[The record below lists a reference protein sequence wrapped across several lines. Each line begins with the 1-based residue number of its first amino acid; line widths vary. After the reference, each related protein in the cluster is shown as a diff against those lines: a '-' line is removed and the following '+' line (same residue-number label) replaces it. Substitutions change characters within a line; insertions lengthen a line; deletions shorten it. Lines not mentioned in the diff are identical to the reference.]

1 MAGGSAARASRLAL
15 AIVTLVVA
23 GGGRSGGAGRG
34 GGKLGSDTV
43 SAHRLTRHSADVL
56 GRGEE
61 EGTGKGGLVLEEP
74 ATVAA
79 ARAPVVH
86 ETDEGFSVEGG
97 VTSGAEHDHEVEAKE
112 AGAEQAQQQRLPQEE
127 NTSRSLASVGRRR
140 YGKRPRRETYA
151 SSPGLHGFDVGSV
164 RQSQNHPGGRVAGEA
179 LQHARWD
186 GDRCWFDEIG
196 RPRCQANVFLF
207 GVSKC
212 GESGERKRE
221 SAESRSSSTHH
232 TYSRAPYFLASYSG
246 IASYFVQVVSCVSG
260 QGRGDLDHEQQLKHF
275 TYGR

>member
-1 MAGGSAARASRLAL
+1 M
-15 AIVTLVVA
+15 
-23 GGGRSGGAGRG
+23 
-34 GGKLGSDTV
+34 
-43 SAHRLTRHSADVL
+43 
-56 GRGEE
+56 
-61 EGTGKGGLVLEEP
+61 LEEP

-97 VTSGAEHDHEVEAKE
+97 ATSGAEHDQEVEAKE

-140 YGKRPRRETYA
+140 YGKRPRRENYA
-151 SSPGLHGFDVGSV
+151 PSPGLHGFDVGSV

-179 LQHARWD
+179 LRHARWD

-207 GVSKC
+207 GLSKC
-212 GESGERKRE
+212 GESGEREGERERERERE

-232 TYSRAPYFLASYSG
+232 TYSRAPYFLAT
-246 IASYFVQVVSCVSG
+246 AV
-260 QGRGDLDHEQQLKHF
+260 
-275 TYGR
+275 